1 MRKSIFTAI
10 LVLVVTLSTVP
21 VHAMN
26 MVENG
31 GFESGNLTGWVANDI
46 GISVHPTMWAYDGS
60 YAAEI
65 SPHEN
70 LGTLKQLIPT
80 ETGKAYE
87 LSYYLRSAGG
97 ANEFIT
103 SIDGNKYMDLH
114 NFGQD
119 YTNYSFTF
127 SAISP
132 LTELAFASQQ
142 EFGAFLDNVTVTPV
156 PEPATL
162 LLLGA
167 GLFGASF
174 MKRRI
179 KS

>member
-10 LVLVVTLSTVP
+10 FVLLVALGAAP
-21 VHAMN
+21 VSAMN

-46 GISVHPTMWAYDGS
+46 GISVHPTMWAYEGS
-60 YAAEI
+60 FAAEVN
-65 SPHEN
+65 S
-70 LGTLKQLIPT
+70 GTLKQLVPT

-97 ANEFIT
+97 VNEFIT
-103 SIDGNKYMDLH
+103 SIDGNTFLGLQ

-127 SAISP
+127 TAISP
-132 LTELAFASQQ
+132 LTEIAFASQQ
-142 EFGAFLDNVTVTPV
+142 EFGAFLDNVSVAPV

-167 GLFGASF
+167 GLLGASL
-174 MKRRI
+174 MKR
-179 KS
+179 KMKC